1 MFTILCEIKFRH
13 KAIDINMK
21 IRKYKTSDWEA
32 ISKIHD
38 QARLD
43 ELRGT
48 VDLNA
53 FIPLKKAAFT
63 EGLFGGEIAIAE
75 IEGEVAGFI
84 GYNKKTIDWLYI
96 SPTHYRKGIGK
107 RLIEYVLEKAGGD
120 LRIAVLKNNIAA
132 LNLYKKMGF
141 IEERTFKGPML
152 GAEQY
157 EAEGIA
163 LKWTKII

>member
-1 MFTILCEIKFRH
+1 MIKLR
-13 KAIDINMK
+13 D
-21 IRKYKTSDWEA
+21 YKTSDWEV

-38 QARLD
+38 EARLD

-53 FIPLKKAAFT
+53 FIPLRKAAFA
-63 EGLFGGEIAIAE
+63 EGLFGGEIIVAE
-75 IEGEVAGFI
+75 SDGEVAGFI
-84 GYNKKTIDWLYI
+84 GYNKKTIDWLYV
-96 SPTHYRKGIGK
+96 SPLHYRKGIGK
-107 RLIEYVLEKAGGD
+107 MLIEYVLEKSAGE

-132 LNLYKKMGF
+132 INLYKKMGF
-141 IEERTFKGPML
+141 KEERIFKGPMI

-163 LKWTKII
+163 MKWERGKS

>member
-1 MFTILCEIKFRH
+1 
-13 KAIDINMK
+13 MK
-21 IRKYKTSDWEA
+21 IRKYKPSDWEA

-53 FIPLKKAAFT
+53 FIPLSTAAFN
-63 EGLFGGEIAIAE
+63 EGLFNGEIIVAE
-75 IEGEVAGFI
+75 IESEVTGFI
-84 GYNKKTIDWLYI
+84 GYNKKTIDWLYV
-96 SPTHYRKGIGK
+96 SPAHYRKGIGK
-107 RLIEYVLEKAGGD
+107 MLIEYALEKSEGEI
-120 LRIAVLKNNIAA
+120 RIAVLKNNIAA

-141 IEERTFKGPML
+141 TEERTFKGPL
-152 GAEQY
+152 IGAEQY

-163 LKWTKII
+163 LKWERG